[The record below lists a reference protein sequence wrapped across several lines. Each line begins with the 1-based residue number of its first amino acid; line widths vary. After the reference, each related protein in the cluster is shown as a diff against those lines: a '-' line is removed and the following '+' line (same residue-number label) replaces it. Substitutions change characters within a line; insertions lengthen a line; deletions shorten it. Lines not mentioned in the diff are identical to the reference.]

1 MSNKKPVTPVPDQ
14 DKTQF
19 PLSSVMEAKPKQKES
34 DIFDAKA
41 RGEQKMKRVADSKAS
56 RMKRAEERKKNPIPK
71 RTKKTKNKD
80 K

>member
-41 RGEQKMKRVADSKAS
+41 RGEERMRISAVNKAR
-56 RMKRAEERKKNPIPK
+56 RMKQDEERKKNPKPR
-71 RTKKTKNKD
+71 RTKK
-80 K
+80 